1 MILAATYLD
10 ENMLYK
16 ISRIKTNSVMLDKN
30 LQIFFKL
37 INFKHRFEKNE
48 EYWKIWLKE
57 EYLKQTNINLEKDR
71 KLQELQKETCRNEIL
86 EEIKMKCKEPVNI
99 TYNVGAKD
107 IKHFEWINI
116 KNVQQMIV
124 NHINYMY
131 KEWNQQEQIGIDDNQ
146 N

>member
-124 NHINYMY
+124 NHINYMN